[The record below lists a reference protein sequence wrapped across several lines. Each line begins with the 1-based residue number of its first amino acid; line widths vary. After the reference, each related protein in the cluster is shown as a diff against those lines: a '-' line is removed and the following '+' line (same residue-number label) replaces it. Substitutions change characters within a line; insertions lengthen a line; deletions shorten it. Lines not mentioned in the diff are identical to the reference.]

1 MRSPSSAIRMRSIPA
16 PRWAELSRL
25 PSDEQMIELAATVAE
40 TSRRLARPN
49 PWVGAVVRSADGRI
63 ATGATGRPGHDH
75 AEIVAL
81 KKLGRDAAGA
91 TMWVTLE
98 PCSHWGKTPPCAERI
113 VEAGVS
119 RVVVSLTDPDP
130 RVNGTGIAMLR
141 EAGIEVEVGVGA
153 QRRVQELRP
162 YLVSRSLGRPYV
174 LLKMAMTADGYTAA
188 ADGSSKW
195 ITGEAARLRV
205 QELRADS
212 DAILVGAGTIRA
224 DDPRLDLR
232 PDGAERSADSP
243 LRVVLGEIPAQA
255 KVNPAL
261 AWSGTIDALLDTL
274 SGEGVIQLMVEGGA
288 SVAHSFLSGG
298 LVDEFR
304 LFIAPKLL
312 GGSDGRRLF
321 EGAGAKNMSRA
332 LGMRTLEFRSWE
344 GDLEVALLSE
354 RAQALLED
362 FEAGPAQRPS

>member
-1 MRSPSSAIRMRSIPA
+1 MA
-16 PRWAELSRL
+16 RL
-25 PSDEQMIELAATVAE
+25 PSDEQMVELAAAVAE
-40 TSRRLARPN
+40 SSRRLARPN
-49 PWVGAVVRSADGRI
+49 PWVGAVVRSPQGRI

-98 PCSHWGKTPPCAERI
+98 PCSHWGKTPPCVERI
-113 VEAGVS
+113 IEAGVK
-119 RVVVSLTDPDP
+119 RVVVSLRDPDP
-130 RVNGTGIAMLR
+130 RVNGSGIAMLR
-141 EAGIEVEVGVGA
+141 QAGIDVEVGVGA
-153 QRRVQELRP
+153 GRRLQELRP

-212 DAILVGAGTIRA
+212 DAILVGAGTLRA
-224 DDPRLDLR
+224 DNPRLDLR
-232 PDGAERSADSP
+232 PDGVSRSADSP
-243 LRVVLGEIPAQA
+243 LRVVLGDIPAEA
-255 KVNPAL
+255 NVNPAL
-261 AWSGTIDALLDTL
+261 SWHGTINALLDRLKTD
-274 SGEGVIQLMVEGGA
+274 GIIQLMVEGGA
-288 SVAHSFLSGG
+288 SVAHSFLAGG

-321 EGAGAKNMSRA
+321 EGIGAQSMSEA
-332 LGMRTLEFRSWE
+332 LEMRTLEVRSCE
-344 GDLEVALLSE
+344 GDLEMAMLSE
-354 RAQALLED
+354 RVHALLEGVGG
-362 FEAGPAQRPS
+362 GPDSRPS